1 MSFIYHFQNK
11 INQAGMPGNM
21 APHVRELKMAMA
33 VDKAGAEYPGK
44 FLYPL
49 PGFFF
54 IDQVNNYPRRIR
66 YQDLLPE
73 DTVPVENMVG

>member
-11 INQAGMPGNM
+11 INQAGMFGDM

-54 IDQVNNYPRRIR
+54 IDQVNNQSCCIC
-66 YQDLLPE
+66 YQYLLLK
-73 DTVPVENMVG
+73 DIVPVENMIG